1 MVNFWPKKNHYHK
14 VQVATVLSG
23 RGCNLRRKKCT
34 VSVWKSGIVQVAKWY
49 LLIYL
54 LYHFIVIWLFILWN
68 TKVQILGKLR
78 HPHLVELIGTCPE
91 SWFLVSE
98 YLSGGSLQEHLDN
111 NDTNALN
118 WKTRALIVA
127 NTASALLFLHSSRP
141 KKIIHGNLKPGNLLL
156 DSENRCKIS
165 DYADHVLTTGL
176 TLRCPSFRGCG
187 PSGISLYTD
196 PESYRS
202 GTITHKSDI
211 YSFGV
216 IILQLVTGK
225 SDGGMVGEVR
235 RAFSG
240 GKVPSILDSSAGEWS
255 IYVARRLVE
264 LGLQFCQS
272 NSRDRPELSGS
283 LVKELECM
291 PFLEEQTVPSFFLC
305 PILRVS
311 IILLCA
317 ICTVQ

>member
-1 MVNFWPKKNHYHK
+1 M
-14 VQVATVLSG
+14 
-23 RGCNLRRKKCT
+23 
-34 VSVWKSGIVQVAKWY
+34 
-49 LLIYL
+49 
-54 LYHFIVIWLFILWN
+54 
-68 TKVQILGKLR
+68 
-78 HPHLVELIGTCPE
+78 ELIGTCPE
-91 SWFLVSE
+91 SWLLVSE
-98 YLSGGSLQEHLDN
+98 YLPGGSLQEHLDSN
-111 NDTNALN
+111 GTNALN
-118 WKTRALIVA
+118 WKTRARIVA
-127 NTASALLFLHSSRP
+127 NIASALLFMHSFRP
-141 KKIIHGNLKPGNLLL
+141 KKIIHGNLNPGNLLL

-165 DYADHVLTTGL
+165 DYADHMLTTGL
-176 TLRCPSFRGCG
+176 ALRCPSFRGCG
-187 PSGISLYTD
+187 PSGVCLYTD

-202 GTITHKSDI
+202 GALTHISDI

-225 SDGGMVGEVR
+225 SGGGIVGEVR

-240 GKVPSILDSSAGEWS
+240 GKVASILDPSAGEWS

-264 LGLQFCQS
+264 LGLLFCQS

-311 IILLCA
+311 SILLYA
-317 ICTVQ
+317 IAPCNTSAFLYGITFFTKKY